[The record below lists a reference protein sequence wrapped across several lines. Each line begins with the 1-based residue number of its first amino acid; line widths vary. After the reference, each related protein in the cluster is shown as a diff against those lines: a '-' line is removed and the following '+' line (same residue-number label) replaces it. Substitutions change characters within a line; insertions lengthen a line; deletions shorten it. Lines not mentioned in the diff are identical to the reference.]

1 MVILRFNKEEANMT
15 ISQHAQ
21 KRCQQRGISPDLV
34 LLLNALGMETQQK
47 GNTYLLQLDKHTQKK
62 LSKKLKRLL
71 MQIQRNIFVVISD
84 DDNVI
89 TTAHKH

>member
-1 MVILRFNKEEANMT
+1 MT

-47 GNTYLLQLDKHTQKK
+47 GNTYVLELDKHTKK
-62 LSKKLKRLL
+62 ILSKKLKGLL
-71 MQIQRNIFVVISD
+71 MQIQRDVFVVISD

-89 TTAHKH
+89 TAAHKH

>member
-1 MVILRFNKEEANMT
+1 MT

-34 LLLNALGMETQQK
+34 LLLNTLGMETQQK
-47 GNTYLLQLDKHTQKK
+47 GNTYVLELDKYTKK
-62 LSKKLKRLL
+62 TLSKKLKGLL
-71 MQIQRNIFVVISD
+71 MQIQRDVFVVISD

-89 TTAHKH
+89 TAAHKH

>member
-1 MVILRFNKEEANMT
+1 MT
-15 ISQHAQ
+15 ITKHAH

-34 LLLNALGMETQQK
+34 LLLNALGMETMQK
-47 GNTYLLQLDKHTQKK
+47 GNTYVLELDKHTQKS

-71 MQIQRNIFVVISD
+71 MQVHRNVLVVISD
-84 DDNVI
+84 DDQVI

>member
-1 MVILRFNKEEANMT
+1 MT

-47 GNTYLLQLDKHTQKK
+47 GNTYVLELAKHTKK
-62 LSKKLKRLL
+62 TLSKKLKGLL
-71 MQIQRNIFVVISD
+71 MQIQRDVFVVISE

-89 TTAHKH
+89 TAAHKH

>member
-1 MVILRFNKEEANMT
+1 MT

-21 KRCQQRGISPDLV
+21 KRCQQRGISLDLV

-47 GNTYLLQLDKHTQKK
+47 GNTYVLELDKHTKK
-62 LSKKLKRLL
+62 ILSKKLKGLL
-71 MQIQRNIFVVISD
+71 MQIQRDVFVVISG

-89 TTAHKH
+89 TAAHKH

>member
-1 MVILRFNKEEANMT
+1 MT

-47 GNTYLLQLDKHTQKK
+47 GNTYVLELDKHTQKA
-62 LSKKLKRLL
+62 LTKKLKCLL
-71 MQIQRNIFVVISD
+71 MQIQRNVIVVISD

-89 TTAHKH
+89 TIAHKH

>member
-1 MVILRFNKEEANMT
+1 MT

-21 KRCQQRGISPDLV
+21 KRCQQRGISLDLV

-47 GNTYLLQLDKHTQKK
+47 GNTYVLELDKHTKK
-62 LSKKLKRLL
+62 TLSKKLKGLL
-71 MQIQRNIFVVISD
+71 MQIQRDVFVVISG

-89 TTAHKH
+89 TAAHKH

>member
-1 MVILRFNKEEANMT
+1 MT

-47 GNTYLLQLDKHTQKK
+47 GNTYVLELDKHTKK
-62 LSKKLKRLL
+62 ILSKKLKGLL
-71 MQIQRNIFVVISD
+71 MQIQRDVYVVITG

-89 TTAHKH
+89 TAAHKH

>member
-1 MVILRFNKEEANMT
+1 MT

-47 GNTYLLQLDKHTQKK
+47 GNTYVLQLDKHTQKR

>member
-1 MVILRFNKEEANMT
+1 MT

-47 GNTYLLQLDKHTQKK
+47 GNTYVLELDKHTKK
-62 LSKKLKRLL
+62 NLSKKLKGLL
-71 MQIQRNIFVVISD
+71 MQIQRDVFVIISD
-84 DDNVI
+84 DDNII
-89 TTAHKH
+89 TAAHKH